1 MGSII
6 CTASRQTAPIGPLKA
21 LKLRVNAFMIWESP
35 PNPDYVP
42 QNNAVRVNAKMLRFL
57 TICLMVLTFGLITPA
72 TAQSVDP
79 DEVVWVQIEA
89 QQSLSRATD
98 RARAYTTL
106 LEDVNGFAVG
116 GGWYAVVVGPYHRA
130 DADIV
135 LRQYRRDGLI
145 PRDSFIQRSSR
156 LRQQFWPVGANILG
170 EGAVDAPA
178 GTAPEGQAPEATEE
192 TPQVAEAPQADET
205 PAEPVVVAEPEPE
218 PEPEPADET
227 RAQAL
232 RSERALDRD
241 QKKDLQV
248 MLQWAGFYTAAIDGS
263 FGRGTRGSMAAW
275 QEANNF
281 EATGVL
287 TTLQRT
293 ALKKQY
299 DAVLEGLG
307 LRRVR
312 DTQAGIEMTLPMD
325 VVAFDR
331 YEPPFAQYT
340 PTGDI
345 DARVL
350 LISQPGDQDTL
361 FGLYEIMQTLEI
373 VPLDGPRER
382 NNSSFTLV
390 GENGRMI
397 SYTEAALENSEIK
410 GFTLIWPA
418 GDEERRRRVLS
429 EMRSSFSRMPGVLS
443 ASAGDASQQ
452 SIDLIS
458 GLQIR
463 KPKMSRSGFFVTS
476 AGDVVTTSAAVQSCS
491 RITLDGD
498 MYASVIAD
506 DAARGV
512 ALLKPSAALSP
523 QAVATFAAQ
532 TPRLQSE
539 VTSAG
544 YSFEGVL
551 SAPSIAF
558 GTLADLKGLQGEE
571 NISRLAL
578 RTRAGDAGGPVLD
591 RTGAV
596 IGMLTTAPEGGPQL
610 PDGVSFAVAATTLV
624 EAGSA
629 AGIPL
634 PDSAADDADSLTAFQ
649 LSEKANGMTVL
660 VSCWE

>member
-1 MGSII
+1 
-6 CTASRQTAPIGPLKA
+6 
-21 LKLRVNAFMIWESP
+21 
-35 PNPDYVP
+35 
-42 QNNAVRVNAKMLRFL
+42 MLRL
-57 TICLMVLTFGLITPA
+57 MTICLTVLTFGLITPA

-116 GGWYAVVVGPYHRA
+116 GGWYAVVVGPYRRA

-145 PRDSFIQRSSR
+145 PRDSFIQRSNR
-156 LRQQFWPVGANILG
+156 LRQQFWPVGANVLG
-170 EGAVDAPA
+170 EGAVDAP
-178 GTAPEGQAPEATEE
+178 EGAAASQQAPETAEE
-192 TPQVAEAPQADET
+192 TQQVAEPAQVTET
-205 PAEPVVVAEPEPE
+205 PTEPVVVAEPEPE
-218 PEPEPADET
+218 PEPADET
-227 RAQAL
+227 RAEAL
-232 RSERALDRD
+232 RYERALDRD
-241 QKKDLQV
+241 QKKELQV

-263 FGRGTRGSMAAW
+263 FGRGTRSSMSAW
-275 QEANNF
+275 QEANSF
-281 EATGVL
+281 EVTGVL
-287 TTLQRT
+287 TTLQRA

-299 DAVLEGLG
+299 NAVLEGLG
-307 LRRVR
+307 LRLVR

-382 NNSSFTLV
+382 NNSNFTLV
-390 GENGRMI
+390 GESGRMI
-397 SYTEAALENSEIK
+397 SYTEAALQNGEIK

-429 EMRSSFSRMPGVLS
+429 EMRSSFTRMPGVLS

-463 KPKMSRSGFFVTS
+463 KPKLSRSGFFVTD

-498 MYASVIAD
+498 MDASVIAD
-506 DAARGV
+506 DPARGV

-523 QAVATFAAQ
+523 RAVARFAAQ

-578 RTRAGDAGGPVLD
+578 RTRAGDIGGPVLD
-591 RTGAV
+591 RTGSV

-610 PDGVSFAVAATTLV
+610 PDDVSFAVAAQTLV

-629 AGIPL
+629 AGIAL
-634 PDSAADDADSLTAFQ
+634 PDSAADGADSLTAFQ

>member
-1 MGSII
+1 
-6 CTASRQTAPIGPLKA
+6 
-21 LKLRVNAFMIWESP
+21 
-35 PNPDYVP
+35 
-42 QNNAVRVNAKMLRFL
+42 MLRFL
-57 TICLMVLTFGLITPA
+57 TVCLTVLTFGLITPA

-89 QQSLSRATD
+89 QQSLSRTTD

-106 LEDVNGFAVG
+106 LEDVNGFSVG
-116 GGWYAVVVGPYHRA
+116 GGWYAVVVGPYRRA

-170 EGAVDAPA
+170 EGAVDAPEGA
-178 GTAPEGQAPEATEE
+178 ATPEPAPAEQAPEPAEE
-192 TPQVAEAPQADET
+192 TPQVAET
-205 PAEPVVVAEPEPE
+205 PTEPVVVAEPEPE
-218 PEPEPADET
+218 PEPADET
-227 RAQAL
+227 RAEAQ

-241 QKKDLQV
+241 QKKELQI

-263 FGRGTRGSMAAW
+263 FGRGTRSSMAVW

-287 TTLQRT
+287 TTLQRA

-307 LRRVR
+307 LRSVR

-325 VVAFDR
+325 VIAFDR

-397 SYTEAALENSEIK
+397 SYTEAALENGEIK

-429 EMRSSFSRMPGVLS
+429 EMRSSFTRMPGVLS

-463 KPKMSRSGFFVTS
+463 KPKMSRSGFFVTN
-476 AGDVVTTSAAVQSCS
+476 AGEVVTTSAAVQSCS

-498 MYASVIAD
+498 IDASVIAD
-506 DAARGV
+506 DPARGI

-523 QAVATFAAQ
+523 RAVARFAAQ

-558 GTLADLKGLQGEE
+558 GTLADLKGLQGED

-591 RTGAV
+591 RTGSV
-596 IGMLTTAPEGGPQL
+596 IGMLTAPPEGGPQL
-610 PDGVSFAVAATTLV
+610 PDDVSFAVAAKTLV

-629 AGIPL
+629 AGITL
-634 PDSAADDADSLTAFQ
+634 PDSAADGADSLTAFQ
-649 LSEKANGMTVL
+649 LSEKANSMTVL